1 VGWFRLFS
9 RVGKFLLLVPG
20 NLVLLHPVTK
30 FPIFLTGPR
39 KNRDELPL
47 AAIDVGHV
55 CVSAELAV
63 AHIDEVAVPDELP
76 QIIPDGTVNLVVG
89 RVPVEEAKV
98 DRDILI
104 C

>member
-1 VGWFRLFS
+1 MASPPVLI
-9 RVGKFLLLVPG
+9 VALTPILVP
-20 NLVLLHPVTK
+20 
-30 FPIFLTGPR
+30 
-39 KNRDELPL
+39 
-47 AAIDVGHV
+47 
-55 CVSAELAV
+55 ELAV